1 MRLGYGIAA
10 SRTRGHP
17 FLNSATSA
25 AKIKL
30 APEAKP
36 QMKCVYP
43 SEIACNISVR
53 SLVDTTGNRSAG
65 ISRCPVKQQVFS
77 FPMSSSTLKITEL

>member
-17 FLNSATSA
+17 FLNSPTSA

-53 SLVDTTGNRSAG
+53 SWLILLATGRQEYRDA
-65 ISRCPVKQQVFS
+65 
-77 FPMSSSTLKITEL
+77 L

>member
-36 QMKCVYP
+36 
-43 SEIACNISVR
+43 
-53 SLVDTTGNRSAG
+53 
-65 ISRCPVKQQVFS
+65 
-77 FPMSSSTLKITEL
+77 